1 MKSRKTQKKKPIASL
16 QRYFDEN
23 LVEKIG
29 NVTAGALLGFSI
41 DEIGPLVYNAAV
53 TDVQENLERKAL
65 ELDLE
70 IHKDEFQY
78 WRVREGRR

>member
-1 MKSRKTQKKKPIASL
+1 MKSRKTQKKPIASL
-16 QRYFDEN
+16 QGYFDEN
-23 LVEKIG
+23 LAEKIG